1 MIPPTPGVLA
11 PPKLGDAVVMSK
23 CSTGDPYG
31 AMRWEHCTGEA
42 CFVPGAFDATA
53 TRTSVRNPETGLCLD
68 ASGGFPGWAARI
80 MPCDTTFGSQVWGN
94 NPITSSTWRLGVDGT
109 LRTNISRAG
118 SPLNAS
124 GEACLFSSVPSG
136 GDIVNG
142 DWWTSGNVGMWW
154 CHGALPESRWVFAKG
169 RLQAAAGAKA
179 GLCLCSTDE
188 PLPAP
193 QPPVPADPINHTVS
207 CPQGCR
213 SAPCNGYPYCDKKL
227 SAQAR
232 AEDLVSRLSLQEKAN
247 IIMWTGAQV
256 ARLGT
261 PTFTVGEAQHGLLKP
276 CINKTGAVCTSP
288 DTSVCRCATSFP
300 SLVGVGATFNR
311 TLFKIMGD
319 VMGDEA
325 RAYYNIL
332 NGNTNMVFWAPN
344 INLARNVCWGRN
356 QVSRWCGDRQSSL
369 PLFLCLA
376 LD

>member
-247 IIMWTGAQV
+247 VIMWTGAQV
-256 ARLGT
+256 TRLGT

-276 CINKTGAVCTSP
+276 CINKTGAVCPSP
-288 DTSVCRCATSFP
+288 DTSVCRCAPPFHR
-300 SLVGVGATFNR
+300 SLVLVPRLTER
-311 TLFKIMGD
+311 CSKLWVT
-319 VMGDEA
+319 
-325 RAYYNIL
+325 
-332 NGNTNMVFWAPN
+332 
-344 INLARNVCWGRN
+344 
-356 QVSRWCGDRQSSL
+356 
-369 PLFLCLA
+369 
-376 LD
+376 